1 MTYIMRP
8 NQNLKRPINYQIGNL
23 KFRFEST
30 WMVRAWSNAKT
41 CIKPFMLREI
51 NKMPLNKGAK
61 PGSKK
66 FGQNIAT
73 EVKAGKPRNQAIAIA
88 YSEAKQGKKRSKKK

>member
-1 MTYIMRP
+1 
-8 NQNLKRPINYQIGNL
+8 
-23 KFRFEST
+23 
-30 WMVRAWSNAKT
+30 
-41 CIKPFMLREI
+41 
-51 NKMPLNKGAK
+51 MPLNKGAK

-88 YSEAKQGKKRSKKK
+88 YSEAKEGKKRSKKK